1 MTTVDTRSTNNLGCG
16 FGTGSCT
23 TYLEIRTLSLVVDEA
38 QTDSPSTGS
47 SAIVKTGTNNL
58 KKKNQNGIFADGYA
72 LTLGVIYQAF
82 EKYGGK
88 LVTYG

>member
-58 KKKNQNGIFADGYA
+58 KKKKSRMVFLQMDMH
-72 LTLGVIYQAF
+72 
-82 EKYGGK
+82 
-88 LVTYG
+88 